1 MNSSTA
7 STRYSSLSILLH
19 WFTLVLMVAIYLSIE
34 LHGALPRGN
43 PLRHPMEEW
52 HIYLGLCLLPIVIF
66 RAIVIL
72 RTQIPAISPQPPLW
86 QMRVTKAMKVYLYV
100 LMLGAP
106 LLGWLMENAGG
117 HVVSFF
123 GLLTLPTLVPA
134 SEGMADFLGEAH
146 EILGVSGY
154 FFIVVHAFAA
164 LYHHYLLK
172 DNTLQRMLPTFL
184 RKG

>member
-1 MNSSTA
+1 MNNPLA
-7 STRYSSLSILLH
+7 STRYPTLSICLH
-19 WFTLVLMVAIYLSIE
+19 WFTLLLMVAIYFTIE
-34 LHGALPRGN
+34 LHEALPRGN

-52 HIYLGLCLLPIVIF
+52 HIYLGVCLLPIAIF

-86 QMRVTKAMKVYLYV
+86 QMRVTQAMKVYLYV
-100 LMLGAP
+100 LMIGAP
-106 LLGWLMENAGG
+106 LLGWLLVNAEGNA
-117 HVVSFF
+117 VSFF

-134 SEGMADFLGEAH
+134 SEAVADFVGEAH

-154 FFIVVHAFAA
+154 FFIAIHAFAA

-172 DNTLQRMLPTFL
+172 DNTLKRMLPAFL